1 MQLYNY
7 TIFVDV
13 TMIGCICF
21 LMRKSEKNSFVSKPP
36 QFPIIIFWILNLH
49 IIMCQFRRK
58 KIHRDKLI
66 LSHSMFLP
74 LVLYN
79 YTIFVDVTMIGCI
92 FLRLSAH
99 LEHRP
104 CLDQNTSVI
113 NEYNQQVSNKS
124 GTGGRRYFL
133 LSTHNTHTRFSQAFK
148 LHSVEK
154 NTSKF
159 QAHIILAISEFVPIY
174 SFIHTSDPFLN
185 WQFDIPYW
193 RESRPFPELILH
205 STELRLKGI

>member
-1 MQLYNY
+1 M
-7 TIFVDV
+7 
-13 TMIGCICF
+13 
-21 LMRKSEKNSFVSKPP
+21 
-36 QFPIIIFWILNLH
+36 
-49 IIMCQFRRK
+49 
-58 KIHRDKLI
+58 
-66 LSHSMFLP
+66 
-74 LVLYN
+74 
-79 YTIFVDVTMIGCI
+79 
-92 FLRLSAH
+92 
-99 LEHRP
+99 
-104 CLDQNTSVI
+104 
-113 NEYNQQVSNKS
+113 SNKS

-205 STELRLKGI
+205 STELRLKGIWKKPSIALSKIFLKQVPSSLMPFGEFMKSLNQVAFWWSLGNVEYVWWCIIRGCDKVNEGSHPCRRQATSNTYSRWILTTQFTLYHNYKPFQKVVWVLFLLDALLYYNMYV

>member
-1 MQLYNY
+1 M
-7 TIFVDV
+7 
-13 TMIGCICF
+13 
-21 LMRKSEKNSFVSKPP
+21 
-36 QFPIIIFWILNLH
+36 
-49 IIMCQFRRK
+49 
-58 KIHRDKLI
+58 
-66 LSHSMFLP
+66 
-74 LVLYN
+74 
-79 YTIFVDVTMIGCI
+79 
-92 FLRLSAH
+92 
-99 LEHRP
+99 
-104 CLDQNTSVI
+104 
-113 NEYNQQVSNKS
+113 SNKS

-205 STELRLKGI
+205 STELRLKGIWKKPSIALSKIFLKQVPSSNAVQWIYEITQSSGLLMEAWKCWICVVVYYKRLR